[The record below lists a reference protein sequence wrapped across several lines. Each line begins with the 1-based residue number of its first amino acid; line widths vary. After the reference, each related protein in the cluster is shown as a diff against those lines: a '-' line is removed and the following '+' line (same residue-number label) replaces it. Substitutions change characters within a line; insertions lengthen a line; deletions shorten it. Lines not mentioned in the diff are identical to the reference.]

1 MQFFSTIREAE
12 EWQSRVVV
20 DDTRQHFH
28 RVLPETEQ
36 RLQGFHSCN
45 QIDRMA
51 GLLKDAPAKK
61 GIQGK
66 GKDILSPIVI
76 L

>member
-1 MQFFSTIREAE
+1 LPLYFSSKIREAE

-20 DDTRQHFH
+20 DDVRQHFH

-36 RLQGFHSCN
+36 RLRGFHSCN

-51 GLLKDAPAKK
+51 GLLKDAPTKK
-61 GIQGK
+61 GIQGI
-66 GKDILSPIVI
+66 GNLLLYFI
-76 L
+76 